1 LGDAL
6 RVLVGRERG
15 LGDEREA
22 YIPCNGKKIE
32 QCVVLENVAAFGS
45 KTAQRFGLVEGSVLV
60 GECACVGLEEADQ
73 KAEEDRLA
81 GAAFS

>member
-22 YIPCNGKKIE
+22 YIPCNGEKIE
-32 QCVVLENVAAFGS
+32 QCIVLENVAAFGS

-60 GECACVGLEEADQ
+60 SECACVGLEEADQ